1 MNDASTRSTHR
12 KPARVLV
19 VEDESLVAMMLADM
33 LGDLG
38 CSVVGPLG
46 TRTQALQAVTDG
58 EPVDLALLDVNLGG
72 DSVYEVAEALRRRRV
87 PYAFVS
93 GYGAAGIDSRHA
105 GVPVLAKPIEPAL
118 LARLVS
124 EVLGAR
130 EGSAA

>member
-1 MNDASTRSTHR
+1 M
-12 KPARVLV
+12 LV

-93 GYGAAGIDSRHA
+93 GYGAAGIDSEACRRA
-105 GVPVLAKPIEPAL
+105 GSGQADEPAL
-118 LARLVS
+118 RPAWCP
-124 EVLGAR
+124 VLGAR
-130 EGSAA
+130 EGSGG